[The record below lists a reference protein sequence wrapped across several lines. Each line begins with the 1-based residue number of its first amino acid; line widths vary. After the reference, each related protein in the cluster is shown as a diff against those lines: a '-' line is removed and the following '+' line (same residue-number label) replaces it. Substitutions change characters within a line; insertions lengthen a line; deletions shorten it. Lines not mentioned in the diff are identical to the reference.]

1 MFIYCC
7 LSHIHPPNQ
16 SVQGVCLPLKVSV
29 SGHELVPSWVTLY
42 QGADKVPADMGKGA
56 LFSSTS
62 AELVPLPN
70 FFAGCGVRCRVGCV

>member
-1 MFIYCC
+1 M
-7 LSHIHPPNQ
+7 
-16 SVQGVCLPLKVSV
+16 